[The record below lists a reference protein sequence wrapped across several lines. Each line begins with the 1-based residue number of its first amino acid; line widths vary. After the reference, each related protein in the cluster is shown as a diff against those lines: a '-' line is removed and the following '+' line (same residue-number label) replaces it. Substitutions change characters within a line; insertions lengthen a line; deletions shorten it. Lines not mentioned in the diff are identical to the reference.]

1 MKPESPTLHDIVL
14 TYEVDGMSKNL
25 EAVLG
30 VPSGPGPWPG
40 VVVMHEI
47 FGIDDEMRK
56 QVAHIA
62 SMGYLALMPNLFT
75 EGGMRRCVS
84 ATMRA
89 LSNGTGRAYA
99 DIESARQTL
108 INDSRSTGR
117 VGAIGF
123 CMGGGFALMTADT
136 GFDAAAVN
144 YGILPKDLESALEA
158 ACPLVTSYGG
168 KDVTLKNATAKLD
181 AVLTAKGIPHDSK
194 EYPTAGHVFMNEKL
208 NGPAIIRP
216 LVRVMNFG
224 PEPEAAKDAW
234 HRIDAFFGEYLVGA
248 APGRAKS

>member
-1 MKPESPTLHDIVL
+1 MTLEDIVL
-14 TYEVDGMSKNL
+14 SYDVDGMSKNL

-30 VPSGPGPWPG
+30 IPDGEGPWPA

-47 FGIDDEMRK
+47 FGIDEEMRK

-62 SMGYLALMPNLFT
+62 SLGYLALMPNLFT

-89 LSNGTGRAYA
+89 LSRGTGRAYA

-108 INDSRSTGR
+108 LADPRSTGR

-123 CMGGGFALMTADT
+123 CMGGGFALMTADS

-144 YGILPKDLESALEA
+144 YGILPEDLDTALDG

-194 EYPTAGHVFMNEKL
+194 EYPDAGHVFMNERL
-208 NGPAIIRP
+208 NGPAVIRP

-224 PEPEAAKDAW
+224 PEPVAAADAW
-234 HRIDAFFGEYLVGA
+234 KRIDAFFGEHLA
-248 APGRAKS
+248 AR

>member
-1 MKPESPTLHDIVL
+1 MTLEDIVL

-30 VPSGPGPWPG
+30 IPDGEGPWPA

-47 FGIDDEMRK
+47 FGIDEEMRK

-62 SMGYLALMPNLFT
+62 GMGYLALMPNLFT

-89 LSNGTGRAYA
+89 LSTGTGRAYA

-108 INDSRSTGR
+108 LADPRSTGR

-123 CMGGGFALMTADT
+123 CMGGGFALMTADS

-144 YGILPKDLESALEA
+144 YGILPKDLDTALEG
-158 ACPLVTSYGG
+158 ACPLVTSYGAR
-168 KDVTLKNATAKLD
+168 DVTLKKATEKLD
-181 AVLTAKGIPHDSK
+181 AVLTAKGIAHDSK
-194 EYPTAGHVFMNEKL
+194 EYPNAGHVFMNDKL
-208 NGPAIIRP
+208 NGPAVIRP

-224 PEPEAAKDAW
+224 PEPESAKDAW
-234 HRIDAFFGEYLVGA
+234 KRIAAFFEEHLVGA
-248 APGRAKS
+248 APQ

>member
-1 MKPESPTLHDIVL
+1 MTLQDITL

-30 VPSGPGPWPG
+30 IPEGEGPWPA
-40 VVVMHEI
+40 VVVIHEI
-47 FGIDDEMRK
+47 FGIDDENRK

-62 SMGYLALMPNLFT
+62 GMGYLALMPNLFT
-75 EGGMRRCVS
+75 EGGMRRCIS

-89 LSNGTGRAYA
+89 LSSGTGRAYA

-108 INDSRSTGR
+108 LADKRSTGK

-123 CMGGGFALMTADT
+123 CMGGGFALMTADS

-144 YGILPKDLESALEA
+144 YGILPTDLDSALEG

-168 KDVTLKNATAKLD
+168 KDVTLKNATAQLN

-194 EYPTAGHVFMNEKL
+194 EYPNAGHVFMNEKL
-208 NGPAIIRP
+208 NGPAVIRP

-224 PEPEAAKDAW
+224 PEPESAKDAW
-234 HRIDAFFGEYLVGA
+234 KRIDAFFGEHLA
-248 APGRAKS
+248 AR

>member
-1 MKPESPTLHDIVL
+1 MPVTLHDTVL
-14 TYEVDGMSKNL
+14 SYEVDGMSKNL

-30 VPSGPGPWPG
+30 VPDGEGPWPA

-47 FGIDDEMRK
+47 FGIDAEMRK

-62 SMGYLALMPNLFT
+62 GLGYLALMPNLFT
-75 EGGMRRCVS
+75 EGGMRRCIS

-89 LSNGTGRAYA
+89 LSTGTGRAYA

-108 INDSRSTGR
+108 LTDPRSTGR

-123 CMGGGFALMTADT
+123 CMGGGFALMTADS

-144 YGILPKDLESALEA
+144 YGILPKDLDDALDGS
-158 ACPLVTSYGG
+158 CPLVTSYGG
-168 KDVTLKNATAKLD
+168 KDVTLRGATAKLD

-194 EYPTAGHVFMNEKL
+194 EYPSAGHVFMNDRL
-208 NGPAIIRP
+208 NGPAVIRP
-216 LVRVMNFG
+216 LVRVLNFG
-224 PEPEAAKDAW
+224 PEPAAAADAW
-234 HRIDAFFGEYLVGA
+234 QRIDAFFGEHLAGGRR
-248 APGRAKS
+248 APR

>member
-1 MKPESPTLHDIVL
+1 MTLQDLVL

-30 VPSGPGPWPG
+30 IPEGTGPWPA
-40 VVVMHEI
+40 VVVMHEA

-62 SMGYLALMPNLFT
+62 SLGYLALMPNLFT
-75 EGGMRRCVS
+75 EGGFRRCIS

-89 LSNGTGRAYA
+89 LSSGTGRAYA

-108 INDSRSTGR
+108 LSDPRSTGK

-144 YGILPKDLESALEA
+144 YGILPKDLDSALDD

-168 KDVTLKNATAKLD
+168 KDGTLKNATAKLD
-181 AVLTAKGIPHDSK
+181 AVLTARGIPHDSK
-194 EYPTAGHVFMNEKL
+194 EYPAAGHVFMNDRL
-208 NGPAIIRP
+208 NGPPIIRP
-216 LVRVMNFG
+216 LVRIMNFG
-224 PEPEAAKDAW
+224 PEPASAADAW
-234 HRIDAFFGEYLVGA
+234 QRIDAFFGEHLG
-248 APGRAKS
+248 

>member
-1 MKPESPTLHDIVL
+1 MTLQDIVL
-14 TYEVDGMSKNL
+14 SYDVDGMSKNL

-30 VPSGPGPWPG
+30 IPDGEGPWPA

-47 FGIDDEMRK
+47 FGIDEEMRK

-62 SMGYLALMPNLFT
+62 GMGYLALMPNLFT

-89 LSNGTGRAYA
+89 LSRGTGRAYA

-108 INDSRSTGR
+108 LADPRSTGR

-123 CMGGGFALMTADT
+123 CMGGGFALMTADS

-144 YGILPKDLESALEA
+144 YGILPKDLDTALDG

-168 KDVTLKNATAKLD
+168 RDGTLKNATAKLD

-194 EYPTAGHVFMNEKL
+194 EYPNAGHVFMNDKL

-224 PEPEAAKDAW
+224 PEPESAKDAW
-234 HRIDAFFGEYLVGA
+234 KRIAAFFDEHLVGV
-248 APGRAKS
+248 PSE

>member
-1 MKPESPTLHDIVL
+1 MTLEDIVL
-14 TYEVDGMSKNL
+14 SYDVDGMSKNL

-30 VPSGPGPWPG
+30 IPDGEGPWPA

-47 FGIDDEMRK
+47 FGIDEEMRK

-62 SMGYLALMPNLFT
+62 SLGYLALMPNLFT

-89 LSNGTGRAYA
+89 LSRGTGRAYA

-108 INDSRSTGR
+108 LADPRSTGR

-123 CMGGGFALMTADT
+123 CMGGGFALMTADS

-144 YGILPKDLESALEA
+144 YGILPEDLDTALDG

-181 AVLTAKGIPHDSK
+181 AVLTSKGIPHDSK
-194 EYPTAGHVFMNEKL
+194 EYPNAGHVFMNDKL
-208 NGPAIIRP
+208 NGPAVIRP

-224 PEPEAAKDAW
+224 PEPESAKDAW
-234 HRIDAFFGEYLVGA
+234 KRIDAFLREHLGGA
-248 APGRAKS
+248 AAE

>member
-1 MKPESPTLHDIVL
+1 MTLQDLVL

-30 VPSGPGPWPG
+30 IPEGTGPWPA
-40 VVVMHEI
+40 VVVMHEA

-62 SMGYLALMPNLFT
+62 SLGYLALMPNLFT
-75 EGGMRRCVS
+75 EGGFRRCIS

-89 LSNGTGRAYA
+89 LSSGTGRAYA

-108 INDSRSTGR
+108 LIDPRSTGK

-144 YGILPKDLESALEA
+144 YGILPKDLDSALDG

-168 KDVTLKNATAKLD
+168 KDGTLKNATAKLD

-194 EYPTAGHVFMNEKL
+194 EYPAAGHVFMNDRL
-208 NGPAIIRP
+208 NGPPIIRP
-216 LVRVMNFG
+216 LVRIMNFG
-224 PEPEAAKDAW
+224 PEPASAADAW
-234 HRIDAFFGEYLVGA
+234 QRIDAFFGEHLG
-248 APGRAKS
+248 

>member
-1 MKPESPTLHDIVL
+1 MTLEDMVL
-14 TYEVDGMSKNL
+14 SYEVDGMSTNL

-30 VPSGPGPWPG
+30 IPEGTGPWPG
-40 VVVMHEI
+40 VMVMHEV
-47 FGIDDEMRK
+47 FGIDEEMRK

-62 SMGYLALMPNLFT
+62 SLGYLALMPNLFT
-75 EGGMRRCVS
+75 EGGMRRCIS

-99 DIESARQTL
+99 DLESARQTL
-108 INDSRSTGR
+108 LTDPRSTGR

-136 GFDAAAVN
+136 GFHAAAVN
-144 YGILPKDLESALEA
+144 YGILPKNLESVLDG

-168 KDVTLKNATAKLD
+168 RDVTLKNATAKLD
-181 AVLTAKGIPHDSK
+181 AVLTAKKIPHDSK
-194 EYPTAGHVFMNEKL
+194 EYPNAGHVFMNEKL
-208 NGPAIIRP
+208 SGPIAIRP

-224 PEPEAAKDAW
+224 PEPESAKDAW
-234 HRIDAFFGEYLVGA
+234 KRIAAFFDEHLAEVSA
-248 APGRAKS
+248 R